1 MEFSVKSGSPEKQ
14 RISCV
19 AVGVF
24 DSRKLSHSAQLLDE
38 ASNGYIAN
46 LIRRGECEGKLG
58 QTLLLHNVPNTLC
71 DRILLIGCGREKHFD
86 TNEFH
91 KANSIVANFLDDR
104 GATEVFSC
112 ITELNVKNRDS
123 AWKVSHAIQATE
135 NALYHFDQLK
145 TKKEGSRRPLRRV
158 VFGVPS
164 RRELPEG
171 ELAVRNGMA
180 IASGTTLAKDL
191 ANLPANVCTPT
202 YLAEQANA
210 LQKTHR
216 NFTTNILEEEDMEKL
231 GMGAFLSVSRGS
243 RQPAKLIVMEYK
255 GANKSIKPFVFVGKG
270 VTFDSGG
277 ISLKPGAAM
286 DEMKYDMCG
295 SGVVLGVMKAVA
307 ELKPKMI
314 IIGIIPSTENMS
326 GDKAYRPGDVLTAYN
341 GKTIE
346 VLNTDAEGRLILAD
360 ALSYASKHYDPEYM
374 IDFATLTGAVVV
386 ALGHV
391 ATGIMGT
398 DEALVDAIKSSSKTT
413 GEKVWEFPLWDEYLE
428 QVKSKIADVKN
439 VGAPM
444 QAGSIAGGAFLE
456 AFVGE
461 GIPWCHFDIAGTA
474 WGDKDLPYQNKGTA
488 TGEVIRLVVDLL
500 GI

>member
-1 MEFSVKSGSPEKQ
+1 MAHLSKIKHSSGDWQKIKSHA
-14 RISCV
+14 V
-19 AVGVF
+19 AVGIY
-24 DSRKLSHSAQLLDE
+24 DDLKISRQFQGVNRKMGRGLSNMLA
-38 ASNGYIAN
+38 AN
-46 LIRRGECEGKLG
+46 LIKGKSGEVKIVVGKKGAIAFIFGLGNRGELNAETLRKAGGGVSKACNANKINSVSFLVPVDAKDDYMSQAAAEGLVLG
-58 QTLLLHNVPNTLC
+58 SYQFNEFKTTDKDPFEMKDATIVGGNKQAVAKGGIIANGVCLARDVENRPGNVATPTHLAENAKA
-71 DRILLIGCGREKHFD
+71 IGKSGGMKVTVFDREKF
-86 TNEFH
+86 T
-91 KANSIVANFLDDR
+91 KMGM
-104 GATEVFSC
+104 GA
-112 ITELNVKNRDS
+112 L
-123 AWKVSHAIQATE
+123 A
-135 NALYHFDQLK
+135 
-145 TKKEGSRRPLRRV
+145 
-158 VFGVPS
+158 GV
-164 RRELPEG
+164 
-171 ELAVRNGMA
+171 
-180 IASGTTLAKDL
+180 ASGTEVPPK
-191 ANLPANVCTPT
+191 
-202 YLAEQANA
+202 
-210 LQKTHR
+210 
-216 NFTTNILEEEDMEKL
+216 FI
-231 GMGAFLSVSRGS
+231 
-243 RQPAKLIVMEYK
+243 IMEYMGGPK
-255 GANKSIKPFVFVGKG
+255 KQKPKVLVGKG
-270 VTFDSGG
+270 LTFDSGG
-277 ISLKPGAAM
+277 ISIKPAAKM

-295 SGVVLGVMKAVA
+295 AGVVLGVMKAVA
-307 ELKPKMI
+307 ELKPKMNI
-314 IIGIIPSTENMS
+314 VGIIPSTENMS

-360 ALSYASKHYDPEYM
+360 ALSYSSKHYDPEYM

-413 GEKVWEFPLWDEYLE
+413 AEKVWEFPLWDEYLE

-461 GIPWCHFDIAGTA
+461 DIPWCHFDIAGTA

>member
-1 MEFSVKSGSPEKQ
+1 MAHLSKIKHSSGDWQKIKSHA
-14 RISCV
+14 V
-19 AVGVF
+19 AVGIY
-24 DSRKLSHSAQLLDE
+24 DDLKISRQFQGVNREMGRGLSNMLA
-38 ASNGYIAN
+38 AN
-46 LIRRGECEGKLG
+46 LIKGKSGEVKTVVGKKGAIAFIFGLGNRGDLNAETLRKAGGGVSKACNANKINSVSFLVPVDAKDDYMSQAAAEGLVLG
-58 QTLLLHNVPNTLC
+58 SYQFNEFKTTDKDPFEMKDATIVGGNKQAVAKGGIIADGVCLARDVENRPGNVATPTHLAENAKA
-71 DRILLIGCGREKHFD
+71 IGKSGGMKVTVFDREKF
-86 TNEFH
+86 T
-91 KANSIVANFLDDR
+91 KMGM
-104 GATEVFSC
+104 GA
-112 ITELNVKNRDS
+112 L
-123 AWKVSHAIQATE
+123 A
-135 NALYHFDQLK
+135 
-145 TKKEGSRRPLRRV
+145 
-158 VFGVPS
+158 GV
-164 RRELPEG
+164 
-171 ELAVRNGMA
+171 
-180 IASGTTLAKDL
+180 ASGTEVPPK
-191 ANLPANVCTPT
+191 
-202 YLAEQANA
+202 
-210 LQKTHR
+210 
-216 NFTTNILEEEDMEKL
+216 FI
-231 GMGAFLSVSRGS
+231 
-243 RQPAKLIVMEYK
+243 IMEYMGGPK
-255 GANKSIKPFVFVGKG
+255 KQKPKVLVGKG
-270 VTFDSGG
+270 LTFDSGG
-277 ISLKPGAAM
+277 ISIKPAAKM

-295 SGVVLGVMKAVA
+295 AGVVLGVMKAVS
-307 ELKPKMI
+307 ELKPKMN

-360 ALSYASKHYDPEYM
+360 ALSYSSKHYDPEYM

-413 GEKVWEFPLWDEYLE
+413 AEKVWEFPLWDEYLE

-461 GIPWCHFDIAGTA
+461 DIPWCHFDIAGTA

>member
-1 MEFSVKSGSPEKQ
+1 MAHLSKIKHSSGDWQKIKSHA
-14 RISCV
+14 V
-19 AVGVF
+19 AVGIY
-24 DSRKLSHSAQLLDE
+24 DDLKISRQFQGVNRELGRGLSNMLA
-38 ASNGYIAN
+38 AN
-46 LIRRGECEGKLG
+46 LIKGKSGEVKTVVGKKGAIAFIFGLGNRGELNAETLRKAGGGVSKACNANKINSVSFLVPVDAKDDYMSQAAAEGLVLG
-58 QTLLLHNVPNTLC
+58 SYQFNEFKTTDDDPFEMKDATIVGGNKKAVEKGTIIANGVCLARNVENRPGNIATPSHLAENAKA
-71 DRILLIGCGREKHFD
+71 IGKAGGMKVTVFDREKF
-86 TNEFH
+86 T
-91 KANSIVANFLDDR
+91 KMGM
-104 GATEVFSC
+104 GA
-112 ITELNVKNRDS
+112 L
-123 AWKVSHAIQATE
+123 A
-135 NALYHFDQLK
+135 
-145 TKKEGSRRPLRRV
+145 
-158 VFGVPS
+158 GV
-164 RRELPEG
+164 
-171 ELAVRNGMA
+171 
-180 IASGTTLAKDL
+180 ASGTEVPPK
-191 ANLPANVCTPT
+191 
-202 YLAEQANA
+202 
-210 LQKTHR
+210 
-216 NFTTNILEEEDMEKL
+216 FI
-231 GMGAFLSVSRGS
+231 
-243 RQPAKLIVMEYK
+243 IMEYMGGPK
-255 GANKSIKPFVFVGKG
+255 KQKPKVLVGKG
-270 VTFDSGG
+270 LTFDSGG
-277 ISLKPGAAM
+277 ISIKPAAKM

-295 SGVVLGVMKAVA
+295 SGVVLGVMKAVS
-307 ELKPKMI
+307 ELKPKMN

-360 ALSYASKHYDPEYM
+360 ALSYSSKHYDPEYM

-398 DEALVDAIKSSSKTT
+398 DEALVDAIKFSSKTT

-461 GIPWCHFDIAGTA
+461 DIPWCHFDIAGTA

>member
-1 MEFSVKSGSPEKQ
+1 MAHLSKIKHSSGDWQKIKSHA
-14 RISCV
+14 V
-19 AVGVF
+19 AVGIY
-24 DSRKLSHSAQLLDE
+24 DDLKISRQFQGVNRELGRGLSNMLA
-38 ASNGYIAN
+38 AN
-46 LIRRGECEGKLG
+46 LIKGKSGEVKTVVGKKGAIAFIFGLGNRGELNAETLRKAGGGVSKACNANKINSVSFLVPVDAKDDYMSQAAAEGLVLG
-58 QTLLLHNVPNTLC
+58 SYQFNEFKTTDDDPFEMKDATIVGGNKKAVEKGTIIANGVCLARNVDNRPGNIATPSHLAENAKA
-71 DRILLIGCGREKHFD
+71 IGKAGGMKVTVFDREKF
-86 TNEFH
+86 T
-91 KANSIVANFLDDR
+91 KMGM
-104 GATEVFSC
+104 GA
-112 ITELNVKNRDS
+112 L
-123 AWKVSHAIQATE
+123 A
-135 NALYHFDQLK
+135 
-145 TKKEGSRRPLRRV
+145 
-158 VFGVPS
+158 GV
-164 RRELPEG
+164 
-171 ELAVRNGMA
+171 
-180 IASGTTLAKDL
+180 ASGTEVPPK
-191 ANLPANVCTPT
+191 
-202 YLAEQANA
+202 
-210 LQKTHR
+210 
-216 NFTTNILEEEDMEKL
+216 FI
-231 GMGAFLSVSRGS
+231 
-243 RQPAKLIVMEYK
+243 IMEYMGGPK
-255 GANKSIKPFVFVGKG
+255 KQKPKVLVGKG
-270 VTFDSGG
+270 LTFDSGG
-277 ISLKPGAAM
+277 ISIKPAAKM

-295 SGVVLGVMKAVA
+295 SGVVLGVMKAVS
-307 ELKPKMI
+307 ELKPKMN

-360 ALSYASKHYDPEYM
+360 ALSYSSKHYDPEYM

-413 GEKVWEFPLWDEYLE
+413 EEKVWEFPLWDEYLE

-461 GIPWCHFDIAGTA
+461 DIPWCHFDIAGTA